1 MVLSAA
7 VRVDKAAI
15 EAFCRRNGIRRL
27 SVFGSAL
34 RADFRP
40 DSDVDVLVEFE
51 PGRVPGY
58 RFFDLQDELSG
69 MLGLR
74 VDLNT
79 PKFLSPRIR
88 ERAQDSAQVLY
99 AGD

>member
-7 VRVDKAAI
+7 VKVDKTAI

-69 MLGLR
+69 MLGR
-74 VDLNT
+74 KVDLNT